1 MAQASQQTAQTTA
14 TAEVSAPSTRAAVE
28 VMAAALTQQNAQ
40 AAAQQAA
47 LAARLDALV
56 TQQAQIATQLS
67 LAVAGLASAS
77 GLLSQQLTQQFEETA
92 QGATA
97 MQDNMVGAGSAL
109 AGQLNFIGQGGDPAA
124 LDQFL
129 STPLSGP

>member
-1 MAQASQQTAQTTA
+1 
-14 TAEVSAPSTRAAVE
+14 
-28 VMAAALTQQNAQ
+28 MAAALTQQNAQ